1 VRDGSYFF
9 FPVYLFYAL
18 LSLSLYFQMH
28 FLFFLIVFC
37 SLILMLSEPRLTLA
51 GRWASLGEESLQ
63 CQAVSIVLSCSGLYL
78 TVVVA

>member
-1 VRDGSYFF
+1 
-9 FPVYLFYAL
+9 
-18 LSLSLYFQMH
+18 
-28 FLFFLIVFC
+28 
-37 SLILMLSEPRLTLA
+37 MLSEPRLTLA